1 MNGTETKQVDY
12 LYRGIIDYYSNISGL
27 DITTEQIKLRNKFIS
42 ESAIVCDDSLDEQ
55 IISLQDEF
63 IAAGGIPE
71 QEKLVIEKV
80 LELLN
85 Q

>member
-12 LYRGIIDYYSNISGL
+12 LYRGIIDYFSNISGL

-55 IISLQDEF
+55 IIRLQDEF
-63 IAAGGIPE
+63 IAAGGVPE